1 MSRRSTALA
10 VAGVLALFAV
20 SAPAWSQRVVAAPA
34 AVGLKIGFVN
44 YARLM
49 QESPQAKAVQQT
61 LRSEFAS
68 KQKELS
74 NEQQALKT
82 REAQLQRDGATMSA
96 DQRTVAEQTLRDGNR
111 ELSEKVN
118 EYQDDFNARQ
128 NQELSKLQK
137 VLVEQVQRYAQAQ
150 RFDLVLA
157 DGVIWANPSIDITQP
172 VLAALQAS
180 GVSSSP
186 ASGAS
191 RSGASKSRK

>member
-1 MSRRSTALA
+1 MSRRSTAMT

-20 SAPAWSQRVVAAPA
+20 SAPVWAQRVSEAPTV
-34 AVGLKIGFVN
+34 VGLKVGFVN

-68 KQKELS
+68 KQKELAT
-74 NEQQALKT
+74 EQQTLKT
-82 REAQLQRDGATMSA
+82 KEAQLQRDGATMSA
-96 DQRTVAEQTLRDGNR
+96 DQRTAAEQTLRDGNR

-157 DGVIWANPSIDITQP
+157 DGVIWANPSIDITAP

-180 GVSSSP
+180 GASS
-186 ASGAS
+186 AGAAK
-191 RSGASKSRK
+191 SGASKSRK